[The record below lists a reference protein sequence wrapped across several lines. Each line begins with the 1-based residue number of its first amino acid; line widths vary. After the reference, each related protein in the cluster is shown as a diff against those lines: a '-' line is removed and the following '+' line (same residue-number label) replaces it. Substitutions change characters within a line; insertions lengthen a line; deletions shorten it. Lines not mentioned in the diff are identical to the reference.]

1 MALLFRARLPNSDSL
16 CSTGRGERMDD
27 NAKRAL
33 KLKLLGIVIGIVIVV
48 PIVAWKLGLL

>member
-1 MALLFRARLPNSDSL
+1 MLDRA
-16 CSTGRGERMDD
+16 GGERMDD